1 MPVLT
6 AKAFSRYIG
15 RFEVEFDDDG
25 NLVNQSGAPILLGD
39 FASDAHVE
47 PDQSMK
53 DEIAQYA
60 LDCRQYSLQCRGV

>member
-1 MPVLT
+1 MT

-60 LDCRQYSLQCRGV
+60 FSCQQQHLQSRGV